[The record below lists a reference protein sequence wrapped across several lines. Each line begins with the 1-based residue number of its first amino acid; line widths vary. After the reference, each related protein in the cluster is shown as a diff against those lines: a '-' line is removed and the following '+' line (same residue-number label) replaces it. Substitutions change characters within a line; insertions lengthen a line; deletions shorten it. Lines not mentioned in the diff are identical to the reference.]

1 MEAKRYIYIQNKYI
15 MEVVTAREFRTKQ
28 GSFLTAARNGQT
40 VLLTSR
46 YGNFKIVPVS
56 SDDQMVGRDVPEACA
71 EVKAHVEGKIELPR
85 AEDIVF

>member
-1 MEAKRYIYIQNKYI
+1 
-15 MEVVTAREFRTKQ
+15 MEVVTAREFRANQ
-28 GSFLTAARNGQT
+28 GKFLTAARNGQS

-56 SDDQMVGRDVPEACA
+56 SEDHIVERDMREAYA
-71 EVKAHVEGKIELPR
+71 EVKAHIEGKIDLPR

>member
-1 MEAKRYIYIQNKYI
+1 
-15 MEVVTAREFRTKQ
+15 MEVVTAREFRANQ
-28 GSFLTAARNGQT
+28 GKFLTAARNGQS

-56 SDDQMVGRDVPEACA
+56 SEDHIVERDMREAYA
-71 EVKAHVEGKIELPR
+71 EVQAHIEGRIGLPR